1 MSDFNNLINS
11 YHHVYLYLPQLSR
24 IYYQSKKMT
33 TTVTID
39 MDKESVQL
47 ATTAILEYFA
57 VNTPSPEEATTD
69 LSLGLQMLC
78 DCLRSTFRG

>member
-1 MSDFNNLINS
+1 
-11 YHHVYLYLPQLSR
+11 
-24 IYYQSKKMT
+24 MT

-39 MDKESVQL
+39 MDRESVQL

-57 VNTPSPEEATTD
+57 VNTPTAEEATTE

-78 DCLRSTFRG
+78 DCLRSTFKG

>member
-1 MSDFNNLINS
+1 
-11 YHHVYLYLPQLSR
+11 
-24 IYYQSKKMT
+24 MT
-33 TTVTID
+33 TTVTIN
-39 MDKESVQL
+39 MDKATVQL
-47 ATTAILEYFA
+47 ATTAMLEYFA